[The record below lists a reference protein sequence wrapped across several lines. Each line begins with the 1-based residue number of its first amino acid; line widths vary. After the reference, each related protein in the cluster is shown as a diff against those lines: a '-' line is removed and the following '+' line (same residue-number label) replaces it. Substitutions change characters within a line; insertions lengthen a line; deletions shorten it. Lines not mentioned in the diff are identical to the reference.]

1 MSNQHGSTRAQKL
14 FLKAFRQ
21 NPSGPPPSEWP
32 TPATLQ
38 RWLRDEDFKNAL
50 NNFRDTMRFQADFHI
65 AAAANAAA
73 KSIHST
79 VATPTAATP
88 DADTATVPDLTRQF
102 KSLTDLLRLSHIRQR
117 FTAAPSNDNPS
128 KDSSRDDDTSDPLS
142 REIDPRSFPVNPMV
156 VLTHWPP
163 DRLKAYF
170 RLLIMNGKREF
181 EPFLHGFPE
190 EVAKLEE
197 YFEQYPDRR
206 PAPDSQNASNPI

>member
-1 MSNQHGSTRAQKL
+1 MSNRHSYTRSQKL

-21 NPSGPPPSEWP
+21 NPGGPPPADWP
-32 TPATLQ
+32 NPGTLQ
-38 RWLRDEDFKNAL
+38 RWLRNEDFKDAL
-50 NNFRDTMRFQADFHI
+50 QKVRDTIHFQSDFHLAS
-65 AAAANAAA
+65 AASAAA

-79 VATPTAATP
+79 VALPPTSTPDAAHATP
-88 DADTATVPDLTRQF
+88 DLSRQL

-117 FTAAPSNDNPS
+117 FTATASNDNPPN
-128 KDSSRDDDTSDPLS
+128 DSSHDDDTSDPLS

-170 RLLIMNGKREF
+170 RLLVMNGKKEF

-190 EVAKLEE
+190 EMTKLEE
-197 YFEQYPDRR
+197 YFQQYPDCR
-206 PAPDSQNASNPI
+206 PAPDSQNANNPI